1 MVDIHQNWCG
11 PCTIMEPIYR
21 KAYLELDRADERLKF
36 YTIEVDKLTEKG
48 RAGLPITEECKPLFV
63 VYKVRQG
70 GISLNTCATLPFA

>member
-1 MVDIHQNWCG
+1 
-11 PCTIMEPIYR
+11 MEPIYR

-70 GISLNTCATLPFA
+70 GNFLQARRAFPPFA